1 MSLTLQAD
9 KAEAEDAAAAEEKE
23 AQDKKIEA
31 LAPADLN
38 FLTEPETSRFLKEAP
53 AR

>member
-1 MSLTLQAD
+1 MD
-9 KAEAEDAAAAEEKE
+9 EAEAEDAVREEEEE
-23 AQDKKIEA
+23 AQDEEVEA
-31 LAPADLN
+31 LAPADLI